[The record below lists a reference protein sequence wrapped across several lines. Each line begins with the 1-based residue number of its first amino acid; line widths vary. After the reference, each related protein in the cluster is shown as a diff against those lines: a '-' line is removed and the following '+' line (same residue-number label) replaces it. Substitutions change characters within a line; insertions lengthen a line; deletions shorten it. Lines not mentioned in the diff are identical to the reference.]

1 LRQSLST
8 LRPFG
13 LPQADG
19 LYSDPAMRAVFDQYS
34 SYRPQASVRSR
45 ALAVGMALGVTI
57 LIVLALIQVGAL
69 GPRLKEVVPRLITI
83 PLAPPPPAR
92 ARSENRLDHARRAAV
107 TPHPPAKLP
116 PLNMVILSRKDY
128 AASDIATL
136 PSHRASGTQT
146 ADAGESSSN
155 ANGPD
160 GQPMYDVAWYR
171 EPTHA
176 EMAPYMPAT
185 GPEIGW
191 AVIGCRMIEK
201 FHVEDCRELGESP
214 PGSGLSRALRLASWQ
229 FLVRPPRIGGRS
241 ILGGWVRIRFDFTAS
256 GKAEN

>member
-1 LRQSLST
+1 LRQSLSS
-8 LRPFG
+8 LRSFG
-13 LPQADG
+13 LPQAG
-19 LYSDPAMRAVFDQYS
+19 ALYSEPVMRAASDQYS
-34 SYRPQASVRSR
+34 SYRPHASARSR
-45 ALAVGMALGVTI
+45 VLAIAMALGVTI

-69 GPRLKEVVPRLITI
+69 GPHLKEIVPRLITI
-83 PLAPPPPAR
+83 PLQPPPPPR
-92 ARSENRLDHARRAAV
+92 AKSENKLDHARRAAV
-107 TPHPPAKLP
+107 TPNPPAKLP
-116 PLNMVILSRKDY
+116 PLNMVILTPKDY

-136 PSHRASGTQT
+136 PSHHAGGEQT
-146 ADAGESSSN
+146 ADAGAASSN
-155 ANGPD
+155 SNGPD

-176 EMAPYMPAT
+176 ELAPYMPSTLAES
-185 GPEIGW
+185 GS
-191 AVIGCRMIEK
+191 AVIACRMIEK
-201 FHVEDCRELGESP
+201 YHVEDCRELGESP